1 MVTYQ
6 ADVTYFK
13 FIDPKVTQNTNM
25 FYMRSRVRLQD
36 NSFDIFDLYQ
46 EEFDIFEQAGR
57 YDYTQRM
64 PQAIDV
70 AEREYLS
77 IFFRADNELRLYK
90 RARDDIVTYMGDL
103 GGLLDV
109 LVVLGYTLTGIF
121 ASKIF
126 KAALIGSA
134 YRIQSYTKEFP

>member
-1 MVTYQ
+1 
-6 ADVTYFK
+6 
-13 FIDPKVTQNTNM
+13 M

>member
-1 MVTYQ
+1 
-6 ADVTYFK
+6 
-13 FIDPKVTQNTNM
+13 
-25 FYMRSRVRLQD
+25 
-36 NSFDIFDLYQ
+36 
-46 EEFDIFEQAGR
+46 
-57 YDYTQRM
+57 
-64 PQAIDV
+64 
-70 AEREYLS
+70 
-77 IFFRADNELRLYK
+77 
-90 RARDDIVTYMGDL
+90 MGDL